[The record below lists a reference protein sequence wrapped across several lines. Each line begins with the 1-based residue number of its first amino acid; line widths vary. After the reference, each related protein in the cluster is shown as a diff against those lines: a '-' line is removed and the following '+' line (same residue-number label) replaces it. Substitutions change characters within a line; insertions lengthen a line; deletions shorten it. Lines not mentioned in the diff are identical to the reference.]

1 MSNVRDLILK
11 IKKLQEL
18 AAQEAKKSSY
28 QSLKKSPQSATKVN
42 LNPEHGKKIE
52 SDLEK
57 NRDSEDDYVYHSTYL
72 KNLKSIAQ
80 HGLGS
85 YGTHKIKRAWPGIQ
99 DPNHTYLATDPDVA
113 HDYSEVSDFASD
125 SDIDNIVTFRIHKK
139 HLHPDHIHP
148 DRNDSS
154 SENIAYSKQIPPEH
168 LEIHYDNTENGNAN
182 KLWQKHLNLRRA
194 QATKKQELEKDAI
207 PGGLADNKKLS
218 DSDSKELE
226 EGTRVEMEHTS
237 DPEIAQE
244 IAQDHLTEDP
254 LYYQKL
260 KTIEK
265 KTLEKA
271 PTHYDIDD
279 VENVALTP
287 YQTHSKLISKTTLP
301 GGLEHRVKTHPKNP
315 KDFVHTLHRKGS
327 SQPLAQMHVE
337 TRRHEDTEQ
346 YEPTVSHSVVNP
358 KHKGKGFGK
367 LLYQQAVKYHGE
379 LTSDSSI
386 SRRAHKMWRKLSN
399 KKAAIQTE
407 LADYN
412 EYDETPHRAYYY
424 GESGKLEKGARGDWK
439 KEGYTFE
446 HEPWAGAASDEPY
459 NPDRHDFC
467 IKVKDK
473 EGKEIGYGSFVHEG
487 ARLYPAEVGVQS
499 RHRRKGIATHMY
511 NMAQELSNKHLY
523 PSALLPDKN
532 PEDMSDD
539 AHRFWERRLN
549 IPKGQIGKTEVIIS
563 IYEEEPLEKAE
574 EFPTGPRQT
583 HSTKGYQSAR
593 WNNEWVWQH
602 GPEIAS
608 NHDRYIN
615 DPKLI
620 RSMINKMPTPQHKKA
635 MEVVIQRIQ
644 NDPNRH
650 VIPTHDREKNRHIL
664 RARHLKSLLLNDDNF
679 NIDTSKPNQLK
690 ITAKQRHGLATGPTD
705 FIFNIKESPNVQKS
719 IRDDQGRDQ
728 VRSGSLRPGFGHDLE
743 PGRDPGS
750 DVNPSGTGSNPGR
763 RNAELNLLQHL
774 LEDKRP
780 HWSKAYHD
788 HKHLVTPYVKEDQ
801 SKYLKNKPISDI
813 MVRHSGS
820 HVHESLNNRNSPEG
834 QLVIKMLEEGQL
846 RYHPKTGFLL
856 NNFRTA
862 TENLQRSESAPVNLI
877 HFSRVKGLKSIDP
890 HYMGTGAPSQ
900 ETRHGVPEVRRSY
913 FYRADSE
920 PEHLVT
926 QGAVSKYHVTL
937 PETHKLYDLAN
948 DHEGHIKSAVE
959 ANNGAYNSDMVLGK
973 IRDAGYHG
981 FYNSKSSLPN
991 VVALFHSTP
1000 VHREEM
1006 P

>member
-265 KTLEKA
+265 KTLEK
-271 PTHYDIDD
+271 
-279 VENVALTP
+279 
-287 YQTHSKLISKTTLP
+287 
-301 GGLEHRVKTHPKNP
+301 
-315 KDFVHTLHRKGS
+315 
-327 SQPLAQMHVE
+327 
-337 TRRHEDTEQ
+337 
-346 YEPTVSHSVVNP
+346 
-358 KHKGKGFGK
+358 
-367 LLYQQAVKYHGE
+367 
-379 LTSDSSI
+379 
-386 SRRAHKMWRKLSN
+386 
-399 KKAAIQTE
+399 
-407 LADYN
+407 
-412 EYDETPHRAYYY
+412 
-424 GESGKLEKGARGDWK
+424 GARGDWK

-446 HEPWAGAASDEPY
+446 HKVYNAQNPQDPNLRHRDDMQSHHIHVFDKNGKPAGSFSF
-459 NPDRHDFC
+459 HQWL
-467 IKVKDK
+467 
-473 EGKEIGYGSFVHEG
+473 EGKNKGT
-487 ARLYPAEVGVQS
+487 VQPWHADVKPE
-499 RHRRKGIATHMY
+499 HRRKGIASEAYKMVERHTGTKMSRGDFQSP
-511 NMAQELSNKHLY
+511 AAKKLW
-523 PSALLPDKN
+523 SAADRK
-532 PEDMSDD
+532 
-539 AHRFWERRLN
+539 F
-549 IPKGQIGKTEVIIS
+549 GKTEVIIS

-900 ETRHGVPEVRRSY
+900 ETRHGVPEVRSSY